1 MLVQGSRYIEW
12 RATLYDKLKSR
23 VNELCDECDD
33 KHEATSDTNDM
44 TTVKVRQHEND
55 IVSDGD
61 KSADDSVDSVIV
73 SESGDYFDNG
83 DISCQDDMI
92 NADTY
97 SKYDPVQRLE
107 DAYIKLVDTH
117 NLNTYS
123 LRADIDEI
131 KSEIHKIPN

>member
-1 MLVQGSRYIEW
+1 MLVQGSRYIKW
-12 RATLYDKLKSR
+12 AATLYDELKSR
-23 VNELCDECDD
+23 VNELCGECDD
-33 KHEATSDTNDM
+33 KHEAASDTNDM
-44 TTVKVRQHEND
+44 TTVKARQHEND

-73 SESGDYFDNG
+73 SESGDYLDNG
-83 DISCQDDMI
+83 DISCQDGMI
-92 NADTY
+92 NADKY

-123 LRADIDEI
+123 RRADIDEI
-131 KSEIHKIPN
+131 KSEIRKIPN